1 MEKLIKI
8 PFAKNYSVSNLGYIV
23 NDKKNKKLKPR
34 LNNRGYESIV
44 LYNNGSCKSYRIGRL
59 VLSIFSNVDYV
70 SYPFEANHK
79 DENKLNNSLD
89 NLNWLTHKENMNWN
103 NLSDKIKRRNYISQN
118 AVNAAKEKNSKSVIG
133 INIIDNSEII
143 FKSMAEAKISGFNIG
158 NISACCLGKRNKHK
172 NYKWKFA

>member
-1 MEKLIKI
+1 MEKIIKI
-8 PFAKNYSVSNLGYIV
+8 PFAKNYSISNLGYIV
-23 NDKKNKKLKPR
+23 NNKKNKKLKPR

-89 NLNWLTHKENMNWN
+89 NLNWLTRKENMNWN
-103 NLSDKIKRRNYISQN
+103 NLQSKIKRSSYISEN
-118 AVNAAKEKNSKSVIG
+118 ARIASIQKNSKAVIG
-133 INIIDNSEII
+133 TSILDNSEIK
-143 FKSMAEAKISGFNIG
+143 FKSMAEANKSGFNIG

-172 NYKWKFA
+172 NYKWNFA